1 MILVSRRGRE
11 RKRSERGKKKR
22 FPQPDSSAVSIT
34 SHYLPSGGGWGG
46 GKEAVVGFWLYHN
59 KNSPDPP

>member
-1 MILVSRRGRE
+1 MILVCRRE
-11 RKRSERGKKKR
+11 RKAERARKKKR

-46 GKEAVVGFWLYHN
+46 EEAVVGFWLYHN

>member
-1 MILVSRRGRE
+1 MILVSRRE

-34 SHYLPSGGGWGG
+34 SHYLPSGGGWGVG
-46 GKEAVVGFWLYHN
+46 GRSGRRILVVSQQKFT
-59 KNSPDPP
+59 

>member
-1 MILVSRRGRE
+1 MILVSRRE

-34 SHYLPSGGGWGG
+34 SHYLPSGGGGG
-46 GKEAVVGFWLYHN
+46 GGGISGRRILVVSQQKFT
-59 KNSPDPP
+59 

>member
-1 MILVSRRGRE
+1 MILVSRRE

-46 GKEAVVGFWLYHN
+46 GERSGRRILVVSQQKFT
-59 KNSPDPP
+59 

>member
-1 MILVSRRGRE
+1 MILVCRRE
-11 RKRSERGKKKR
+11 RKAERARKKKR

-34 SHYLPSGGGWGG
+34 SHYLPSGGGGG
-46 GKEAVVGFWLYHN
+46 GVGEEAVVGFWLYRN

>member
-1 MILVSRRGRE
+1 MILVSRRE

-34 SHYLPSGGGWGG
+34 SHYLPSGGGGG
-46 GKEAVVGFWLYHN
+46 GVGEEAVVGFWLYHN
-59 KNSPDPP
+59 KN

>member
-1 MILVSRRGRE
+1 MILVSRRE

-34 SHYLPSGGGWGG
+34 SHYLPSGGGGG
-46 GKEAVVGFWLYHN
+46 GGGRSGRRILVVSQQKFT
-59 KNSPDPP
+59 

>member
-1 MILVSRRGRE
+1 MILVCRRE
-11 RKRSERGKKKR
+11 RKAERARKKKR

-34 SHYLPSGGGWGG
+34 SHYLPSGGGGG
-46 GKEAVVGFWLYHN
+46 VGEEAVVGFWLYHN

>member
-11 RKRSERGKKKR
+11 RKRSERGKKKKR

-34 SHYLPSGGGWGG
+34 SHYLPSGGGWE
-46 GKEAVVGFWLYHN
+46 EAVVGFWLYHN

>member
-1 MILVSRRGRE
+1 MILVSRRE

-46 GKEAVVGFWLYHN
+46 GRSGRRILVVSQQKFT
-59 KNSPDPP
+59 

>member
-1 MILVSRRGRE
+1 MILVSRWE

-34 SHYLPSGGGWGG
+34 SHYLPSGGGGG
-46 GKEAVVGFWLYHN
+46 GGGRREAVVGFWLYHN
-59 KNSPDPP
+59 KNSSDPP

>member
-1 MILVSRRGRE
+1 MILVSRRE

-34 SHYLPSGGGWGG
+34 SHYLPSGGGGG
-46 GKEAVVGFWLYHN
+46 GGGRSGRRILVVSQQKLT
-59 KNSPDPP
+59 

>member
-11 RKRSERGKKKR
+11 RKRSERGKKKKR

-46 GKEAVVGFWLYHN
+46 GRSGRRILVVSQQKFT
-59 KNSPDPP
+59 